1 MLTRPRSTGGRQ
13 ASDEAYATAGDPPSK
28 RRILDAA
35 LRLFARKGID
45 AVTVREIAAEA
56 GYTNPALFKFF
67 ATKDALALHLF
78 ESCYLQLFDSLHTAA
93 ADGLPFDERLSAI
106 LAVFVSALE
115 RDPEAFLFVQDRLR
129 EIWPRVSRQTRRK
142 SILALIR
149 SILQQGVREGAVDA
163 TLPLDLLVAAFTG
176 TLQQFARMLYFGDF
190 KGPARDWSP
199 ALETILRRLV
209 QP

>member
-1 MLTRPRSTGGRQ
+1 MLTRARTTGGRR
-13 ASDEAYATAGDPPSK
+13 APEEAYTSAGDPPSK

-67 ATKDALALHLF
+67 STKDALALHLF
-78 ESCYLQLFDSLHTAA
+78 ESCYLQLFDSLHAA
-93 ADGLPFDERLSAI
+93 AVDGLPFDERLSAI

-149 SILQQGVREGAVDA
+149 STLQQGVREGAVSPA
-163 TLPLDLLVAAFTG
+163 LPIDLLVAAFTG
-176 TLQQFARMLYFGDF
+176 TLQQFARMLYFGEC
-190 KGPARDWSP
+190 KGTARDWSP